1 MLKAKAEIMF
11 TLENKNYLNNSK
23 LQPVFNF
30 GKDLLFSGT
39 IKSDDKEYLYRKK
52 YEVDIDFF
60 TIYGEAYDAVK
71 PALKPDMGL
80 TIQAGKRILGIAKL
94 IDYKYE

>member
-11 TLENKNYLNNSK
+11 TLENKNYLNNTK

-30 GKDLLFSGT
+30 GEGLLFSGT
-39 IKSDDKEYLYRKK
+39 IRSDDKEYFYKQK

-60 TIYGEAYDAVK
+60 TIYGEAFEAVR
-71 PALKPDMGL
+71 PTLKPDMGL
-80 TIQAGKRILGIAKL
+80 TMQAGKRILGMAKL